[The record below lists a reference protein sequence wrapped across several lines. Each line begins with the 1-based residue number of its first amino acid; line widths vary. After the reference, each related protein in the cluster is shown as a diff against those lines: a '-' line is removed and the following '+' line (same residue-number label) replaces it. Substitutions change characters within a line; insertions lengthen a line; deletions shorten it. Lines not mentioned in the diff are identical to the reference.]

1 MNNNS
6 IQVSEE
12 QLLTLFRQALW
23 DIDRKKV
30 DKLELDTRFSQLGL
44 DSIVIFEVVSYL
56 EERLGVLLPDDRL
69 QTLVCLRELH
79 ELLNS
84 LPPPK
89 K

>member
-1 MNNNS
+1 MNNTS

-30 DKLELDTRFSQLGL
+30 DKLELDSRFAQLGL

-56 EERLGVLLPDDRL
+56 EERLGVLLPDERL
-69 QTLVCLRELH
+69 QTLGSLRELH